1 MSSPTNGLAVEED
14 GAVYLA
20 NLYYFSWAAFSNVVI
35 LLASYV
41 ENRYGISVRN
51 AFHSVEMNDDGQS
64 QLEQHDDTTI
74 ATATATAGS
83 NSNTNSYSKTPS
95 MSFIYWFALM
105 TTSIIVMATSSDIYN
120 RNCEVGYEFKPQPF
134 CTRTT
139 FSIVTG
145 VMSTISCL
153 LIVVGKLTYYST
165 PFLLEVLV
173 CMILGILYIF
183 ELYSVTRADGPGAPL
198 GNLYYFSWFS
208 FLLCLGVG
216 KCCYEDYVYALD
228 VAEAEFQGERS
239 RRRTNVPSLQNHDVE
254 DGDDDDHQYNIQSQQ
269 EQHRNGKNGY
279 RKGNGDEPDD
289 VDI

>member
-1 MSSPTNGLAVEED
+1 M
-14 GAVYLA
+14 
-20 NLYYFSWAAFSNVVI
+20 YYFSWAAFGNIVI

-41 ENRYGISVRN
+41 EDRYGISVRN
-51 AFHSVEMNDDGQS
+51 AFHSVEMNNIDYGGGQS
-64 QLEQHDDTTI
+64 QLEHDDMTTRNN
-74 ATATATAGS
+74 ATDTAATS
-83 NSNTNSYSKTPS
+83 NNITKTPS
-95 MSFIYWFALM
+95 MSFIYWFGLM

-134 CTRTT
+134 CSQTT
-139 FSIVTG
+139 PAIVIG

-153 LIVVGKLTYYST
+153 LIIVGKLTYYST

-173 CMILGILYIF
+173 CLILTILYIF
-183 ELYSVTRADGPGAPL
+183 ELYSVTRADAPGAPL

-228 VAEAEFQGERS
+228 VAEAEFQGERI

-254 DGDDDDHQYNIQSQQ
+254 DGDDDDHHQYNRQSQQ
-269 EQHRNGKNGY
+269 ELHRNGKNGY
-279 RKGNGDEPDD
+279 TKGNGDEPDD